1 MRDTAAV
8 GEPAP
13 RLVLMGN
20 NQEAHSQTQIKFF
33 HGKKS
38 RHEPTCH
45 HHRNDAGRWR
55 LDATAPTTGTRRG
68 VGDSR
73 RESRA
78 ADDGLIVFARL
89 GPGET
94 LGESGI
100 MHNAPHLYSARTR
113 RRRRCVAVA
122 DGGGGCVVP
131 GRDITPAERSIGRVV
146 WEGRG
151 GAGGSPDQSSRK
163 ESESLF
169 SSSWR
174 SCRGKCKTRR
184 GMPRVVSRCG
194 RARARP
200 HGALTRCVCRRVS
213 RARGMIARVVV
224 LRGGCARAQRA
235 LFDRK
240 GGDRATARPLR
251 GRESRAPG
259 VVDFIVWAK
268 PTRNGPGLSRAARRQ
283 RRRRAAILPR
293 RPLCFASRGG
303 ARSPR
308 RVAAPAPSPRVA
320 SRVARSDGG
329 RYRPAPP
336 RAAVDLTTPAGW
348 RAFGLVW
355 LLSSNARNETS
366 CRAARGR

>member
-1 MRDTAAV
+1 MVLAGFNFGFSTASRRERNWEKGGGCVRDTAAV

-38 RHEPTCH
+38 RHEPTYH

-78 ADDGLIVFARL
+78 ADDGLIVFAKL

-131 GRDITPAERSIGRVV
+131 GRDISRRPRDRLA
-146 WEGRG
+146 WPFGRG
-151 GAGGSPDQSSRK
+151 GVGREVHRTSRL
-163 ESESLF
+163 SRRASLSF
-169 SSSWR
+169 P
-174 SCRGKCKTRR
+174 RR
-184 GMPRVVSRCG
+184 GGHVAGSVKLGAACRALSLEAV
-194 RARARP
+194 ARAR
-200 HGALTRCVCRRVS
+200 GR
-213 RARGMIARVVV
+213 
-224 LRGGCARAQRA
+224 
-235 LFDRK
+235 
-240 GGDRATARPLR
+240 TAR
-251 GRESRAPG
+251 
-259 VVDFIVWAK
+259 
-268 PTRNGPGLSRAARRQ
+268 
-283 RRRRAAILPR
+283 
-293 RPLCFASRGG
+293 
-303 ARSPR
+303 
-308 RVAAPAPSPRVA
+308 
-320 SRVARSDGG
+320 
-329 RYRPAPP
+329 
-336 RAAVDLTTPAGW
+336 
-348 RAFGLVW
+348 
-355 LLSSNARNETS
+355 
-366 CRAARGR
+366 